1 MLTSTAPAL
10 WCVKHRGRIVALVTG
25 GSREAA
31 GENAAPLIGAHDPD
45 DLRISEV
52 GIAKPGAPVVVMDLR
67 AVKPQPT
74 PKRTAED
81 RAAMLAERRANKEAK
96 DAPFIDASASAWS
109 AACTAVGCAKHR
121 GARTFLSTDRSPL
134 AAAARHGFWRA
145 AHTHGVPA
153 TASAKATGSNPSAV
167 CQRLRDGL
175 SWQQGG
181 PDSTAAVAEAA
192 ASKVFAALLPRTC

>member
-1 MLTSTAPAL
+1 
-10 WCVKHRGRIVALVTG
+10 
-25 GSREAA
+25 
-31 GENAAPLIGAHDPD
+31 
-45 DLRISEV
+45 
-52 GIAKPGAPVVVMDLR
+52 MDLR
-67 AVKPQPT
+67 AVRPQPA
-74 PKRTAED
+74 PKRTADD
-81 RAAMLAERRANKEAK
+81 RAAMLAERRATKAAK
-96 DAPFIDASASAWS
+96 DTPFIEAAEEAWR
-109 AACTAVGCAKHR
+109 AACVAVECVKHR
-121 GARTFLSTDRSPL
+121 GADTFPSTDRSQL

-145 AHTHGVPA
+145 AHHHGVPA